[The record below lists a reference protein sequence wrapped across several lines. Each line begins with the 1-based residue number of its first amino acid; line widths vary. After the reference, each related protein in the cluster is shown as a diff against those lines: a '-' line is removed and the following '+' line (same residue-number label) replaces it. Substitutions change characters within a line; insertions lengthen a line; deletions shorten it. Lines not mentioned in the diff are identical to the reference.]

1 MTGTLQGQVQAPQ
14 ARSYL
19 YLVLLGTKYGTTSAS
34 TSSSTASLKSGQS
47 NLTVS
52 LLDYDTV
59 RALLDLQYATYHLP
73 PG

>member
-19 YLVLLGTKYGTTSAS
+19 HYLVQSTELLVLALVVVRHLSKVDSRI
-34 TSSSTASLKSGQS
+34 L
-47 NLTVS
+47 LTVS

-73 PG
+73 AG